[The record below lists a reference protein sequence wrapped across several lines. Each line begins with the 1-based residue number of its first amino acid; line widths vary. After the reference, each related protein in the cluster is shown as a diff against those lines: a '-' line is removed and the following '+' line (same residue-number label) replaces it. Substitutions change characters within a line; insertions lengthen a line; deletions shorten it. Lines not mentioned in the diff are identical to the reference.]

1 MIDNTLCASIGGSID
16 CLSALFIG
24 ASEKIGKTTWEG
36 SYALFIINK
45 SECQQLSLS
54 TLQYLT

>member
-24 ASEKIGKTTWEG
+24 ASGKIGKTTWEG

-45 SECQQLSLS
+45 SC
-54 TLQYLT
+54 